1 MFRHGTARIL
11 PQRRLF
17 STSQPSADDIFAAAW
32 KRIVP
37 NVAVPN
43 TPLAFT
49 QPSANSD
56 QLPSSTTSAYSEPSK
71 LSINLI
77 SRYSSHFSDKQVDM
91 VIAPA
96 VAGEMG
102 ILPGHVSSISE
113 LKPGLL
119 SIHKG
124 DEVTKFFISCGF
136 AFVHSDSVTEIIAE
150 EAVPVEQI
158 DPASV
163 QKGLAEFTQKLSTAS
178 TDADKAEAQIGLDVL
193 TALNSS
199 LEG

>member
-1 MFRHGTARIL
+1 MFRRGTIRLL
-11 PQRRLF
+11 PQGQRRLF
-17 STSQPSADDIFAAAW
+17 STSEVRTVPAADDLFPAAW
-32 KRIVP
+32 RRVVP
-37 NVAVPN
+37 NIDLPK

-49 QPSANSD
+49 QP
-56 QLPSSTTSAYSEPSK
+56 PPSTTSAASIPSK

-77 SRYSSHFSDKQVDM
+77 SRYSSHFSNKQVDM

-102 ILPGHVSSISE
+102 ILPGHVASISE

-119 SIHKG
+119 SIHEG
-124 DEVTKFFISCGF
+124 DEVTKYFISSGF
-136 AFVHSDSVTEIIAE
+136 AFVHSNLVVEIIAV
-150 EAVPVEQI
+150 EAVSTEQI

-163 QKGLAEFTQKLSTAS
+163 QKGLAEFTQMLSTAS
-178 TDADKAEAQIGLDVL
+178 TDAEKVEARIGLEVL

-199 LEG
+199 LAG